1 MKAIRIHQ
9 FGGPEV
15 LQLDEVDDPVPGPGE
30 VVFNVRAV
38 GVNPVDTYMRSGTHR
53 VKPDLPYIPG
63 GDAAGEVSAVGD
75 GVTIVK
81 PGDRVFAG
89 SVLGFGFTGCYA
101 EKVKRSAEH
110 LLPVPEAVSFAEA
123 VAFGVS
129 YPTAHYALFAR
140 GGARAGETLFIHG
153 ASGSV
158 GTSAIQLAKQAGLT
172 VIGSAGS
179 QAGLDLVSREGAD
192 HAVNHNQAGYLD
204 QVRTLTGGAGP
215 DLILEMLAD
224 VNLAADMELAATY
237 GRIIIIG
244 NRGEI
249 TINPRIA
256 MAKDLDI
263 RGVMLLNVPEADIET
278 IMKDILDGAASGKLK
293 PIVGR
298 TFPLAKAAAAQLAVL
313 ENGNGGKI
321 VLIPYQN

>member
-1 MKAIRIHQ
+1 MKAIRIHE
-9 FGGPEV
+9 FGGPDV
-15 LQLDEVDDPVPGPGE
+15 LQLDDVADPVPGPGE
-30 VVFNVRAV
+30 AVFNVQAV

-75 GVTIVK
+75 GVTAFK

-101 EKVKRSAEH
+101 EKVVRAAEH
-110 LLPVPEAVSFAEA
+110 LLLIPDAVTFAEA

-140 GGARAGETLFIHG
+140 GGAKAGETVFVHG

-179 QAGLDLVSREGAD
+179 QDGLDLVLQEGAD
-192 HAVNHNQAGYLD
+192 HAVNHNEPGYLD
-204 QVRTLTGGAGP
+204 QVRALTGGSGP
-215 DLILEMLAD
+215 ELILEMLAD
-224 VNLAADMELAATY
+224 VNLAADMELAAPY

-263 RGVMLLNVPEADIET
+263 RGVMLLNVPEADIQI
-278 IMKDILDGAASGKLK
+278 IMKDILDGAGAGKLK
-293 PIVGR
+293 PVVGR